1 VFSHF
6 FYLVLVVTHKTHTN
20 SSSSLFIS
28 LLFFIFHRRHLAAV
42 EKRQNQ
48 KINVFDMEGVEME
61 VKTE

>member
-1 VFSHF
+1 MFPHF
-6 FYLVLVVTHKTHTN
+6 FHLVLVVKQKTHTN

-28 LLFFIFHRRHLAAV
+28 LLFLIFHRRHLAAV